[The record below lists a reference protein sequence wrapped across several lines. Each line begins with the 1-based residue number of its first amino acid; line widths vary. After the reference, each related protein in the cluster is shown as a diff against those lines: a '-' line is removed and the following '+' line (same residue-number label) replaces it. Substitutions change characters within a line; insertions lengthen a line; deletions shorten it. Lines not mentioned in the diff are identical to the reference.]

1 MPNSIVRIGCNAFNY
16 CESLK
21 QIVIPNSVEVI
32 EDGAFANCYSLESVR
47 LPKSIKQLGD
57 SLFNECDELKHIIIP
72 IGTKDIFVKLLP
84 EYKDKLEEQN
94 RGWRVKETRPFSPEE
109 IAAVARAEVM
119 VSQYGNSVCF
129 FMNTGGKTYIPL
141 LSTSSLTVGDSVNLK
156 TAKLVTLCRE
166 GKEDIYRVIE

>member
-72 IGTKDIFVKLLP
+72 IGTKDIFVKGAFYGLIIDDGANVVIQDFHL
-84 EYKDKLEEQN
+84 N
-94 RGWRVKETRPFSPEE
+94 IV
-109 IAAVARAEVM
+109 EV
-119 VSQYGNSVCF
+119 
-129 FMNTGGKTYIPL
+129 
-141 LSTSSLTVGDSVNLK
+141 DLK
-156 TAKLVTLCRE
+156 
-166 GKEDIYRVIE
+166 I